1 MKKATFFV
9 SYLSYITLF
18 TVTVFWTLFY
28 RQSFFFL
35 LTALEICLPVFSYF
49 LSGYCL
55 NRLEPA
61 LYFRPITT
69 VKGERANL
77 FLHLK
82 NPTRIPFASAMVS
95 FSIRS
100 GFYDGKEESV
110 HILSLR
116 ALHNNELVFPITLTK
131 CGLYE
136 ASISLLQGFDY
147 LHLFRFDRKLDL
159 SAQIRVF
166 PHMQPKEERHD
177 ALYSEGFDEF
187 EESAKSGNV
196 SSNVTDIREYLPG
209 DRLQKIHWKLSS
221 KIDKLMVKENESTS
235 TNEFFLLLELFQPSE
250 ESCGE
255 NALLRNALDNALDEA
270 WSLSLELI
278 EEGEIFT
285 FASYSTAREDF
296 IMSTIRCREDLENA
310 FSECFYEPSYDTENL
325 ALDIYEKTGMKKG
338 TLLHVTHKGVA
349 DVPAEF

>member
-1 MKKATFFV
+1 MKRTTFII
-9 SYLSYITLF
+9 SYLSYIMLF
-18 TVTVFWTLFY
+18 SVTVFWALFY

-35 LTALEICLPVFSYF
+35 LAVLEICLPAFSYF
-49 LSGYCL
+49 LSKYCL
-55 NRLEPA
+55 FRLEPS
-61 LYFRPITT
+61 LCFRPITT
-69 VKGERANL
+69 VKGEKAGL
-77 FLHLK
+77 FLQLK

-100 GFYDGKEESV
+100 GFYNAEDKSV

-116 ALHNNELVFPITLTK
+116 ALCDNQLIFPVALTK

-136 ASISLLQGFDY
+136 ASISLLQGYDY
-147 LHLFRFDRKLDL
+147 LHLFRFERKLDL

-166 PHMQPKEERHD
+166 PHAQPKEEHHE

-187 EESAKSGNV
+187 EESSKSGNI

-235 TNEFFLLLELFQPSE
+235 TNEFFLLIELFQPSE
-250 ESCGE
+250 ENCGE
-255 NALLRNALDNALDEA
+255 NVFLLNALDSALDEA

-278 EEGEIFT
+278 QAREIFS
-285 FASYSTAREDF
+285 FAFYSIVREDF
-296 IMSTIRCREDLENA
+296 VISTIRCREDLENA
-310 FSECFYEPSYDTENL
+310 FSECFYESSYDTENL
-325 ALDIYEKTGMKKG
+325 ALDIYEKSGMKKG
-338 TLLHVTHKGVA
+338 TLLHVTHKGVT

>member
-1 MKKATFFV
+1 MKKRTV
-9 SYLSYITLF
+9 VISYLSYIILF
-18 TVTVFWTLFY
+18 SVTVFWALFY

-35 LTALEICLPVFSYF
+35 LAVLEICLPFFSYF
-49 LSGYCL
+49 LSRYCL
-55 NRLEPA
+55 YRLKPS
-61 LYFRPITT
+61 LDFKPMTT
-69 VKGERANL
+69 VKGEKASL
-77 FLHLK
+77 FLRLK
-82 NPTRIPFASAMVS
+82 NPTRIPFASALVS

-100 GFYDGKEESV
+100 GFYNGKDESV
-110 HILSLR
+110 HVLSLR
-116 ALHNNELVFPITLTK
+116 ALHDNELIFPVNLTK

-136 ASISLLQGFDY
+136 ASVSLLQGYDY

-159 SAQIRVF
+159 TAQIRVF
-166 PHMQPKEERHD
+166 PHTQPREERHE

-187 EESAKSGNV
+187 EESTKSGNI

-255 NALLRNALDNALDEA
+255 NDFLLNALDNALDEA

-278 EEGEIFT
+278 QEGEIFT

-296 IMSTIRCREDLENA
+296 VMSTIRCREDLENA
-310 FSECFYEPSYDTENL
+310 FSECFYESSYDTENL
-325 ALDIYEKTGMKKG
+325 ALDIYEKSGMKKG

>member
-1 MKKATFFV
+1 MRRMTFLI

-18 TVTVFWTLFY
+18 AVTVFWALFY

-35 LTALEICLPVFSYF
+35 LAALEICLPVFSYF
-49 LSGYCL
+49 LSRYCL
-55 NRLEPA
+55 HRLEPS
-61 LYFRPITT
+61 LYFRPTTT
-69 VKGERANL
+69 VKGEKASL
-77 FLHLK
+77 FLQLK
-82 NPTRIPFASAMVS
+82 NPTRIPFASALVA
-95 FSIRS
+95 FSIQS
-100 GFYDGKEESV
+100 GFYNGKEESV

-116 ALHNNELVFPITLTK
+116 ALWDNELIFPVNLTK

-136 ASISLLQGFDY
+136 ACVTRLQGYDY

-166 PHMQPKEERHD
+166 PHARQKEERHE

-235 TNEFFLLLELFQPSE
+235 TNEFFLLVELFQPSK

-255 NALLRNALDNALDEA
+255 NPLLLNALDNALDEA

-278 EEGEIFT
+278 QEGEIFT
-285 FASYSTAREDF
+285 FASYSTVREDF
-296 IMSTIRCREDLENA
+296 VMSTIRCREDLENA

-325 ALDIYEKTGMKKG
+325 ALDIYEKSGMKKG

>member
-1 MKKATFFV
+1 MKRTTFFI
-9 SYLSYITLF
+9 SYLSYIMLF
-18 TVTVFWTLFY
+18 SVTMFWALFY

-35 LTALEICLPVFSYF
+35 LAALEICLPVFSYF
-49 LSGYCL
+49 LTKYCL
-55 NRLEPA
+55 SRLEPA
-61 LYFRPITT
+61 LYFKPMTT
-69 VKGERANL
+69 VKDEKVGL
-77 FLHLK
+77 FLQLK
-82 NPTRIPFASAMVS
+82 NPTRIPLASALVS
-95 FSIRS
+95 FSIQS
-100 GFYDGKEESV
+100 GFYNGKDESV

-116 ALHNNELVFPITLTK
+116 ALCDNQLIFPVALTK

-136 ASISLLQGFDY
+136 ASICLLRGYDY
-147 LHLFRFDRKLDL
+147 LHLFRFDQKLDL

-166 PHMQPKEERHD
+166 PHAQPKEERHE

-187 EESAKSGNV
+187 EESSKSGNV

-235 TNEFFLLLELFQPSE
+235 TNEFFLLVELYQPSE
-250 ESCGE
+250 ESCGT
-255 NALLRNALDNALDEA
+255 NAFLFNALDNALDEA

-278 EEGEIFT
+278 QEGEIFT

-296 IMSTIRCREDLENA
+296 VMSTIRCREDLESA

-325 ALDIYEKTGMKKG
+325 ALDIYEKSGMKKG